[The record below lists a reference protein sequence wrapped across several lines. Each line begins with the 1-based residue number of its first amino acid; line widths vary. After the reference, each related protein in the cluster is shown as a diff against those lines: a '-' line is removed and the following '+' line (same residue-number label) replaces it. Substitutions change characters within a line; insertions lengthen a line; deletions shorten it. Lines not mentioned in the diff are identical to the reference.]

1 MPFEKTHLKKLHK
14 KRMWLVGYQFPH
26 LCFVTF
32 VSLINPSWSSC
43 ITDWRDNEV
52 RTSTICCLTFRQIY
66 MCDDKQSQS
75 PTVITAAYRDQL
87 YGIKMQTA
95 AAAEFFTNDG
105 DIYDASQMFFIK
117 GDVFLRSNPEVNIML
132 IPSPEKTW
140 LLDKSRN
147 QQVKQQ
153 KQATVMVKMK
163 QTTCC
168 RNKHEHHLGC
178 NLI

>member
-1 MPFEKTHLKKLHK
+1 MVISFHTCASSHLSV
-14 KRMWLVGYQFPH
+14 WLIRPEAAAS
-26 LCFVTF
+26 LTDVTMR
-32 VSLINPSWSSC
+32 SEHQPSAA
-43 ITDWRDNEV
+43 WRSDRFTCVMTNRV
-52 RTSTICCLTFRQIY
+52 K
-66 MCDDKQSQS
+66 D